1 MAGREGRSHVQNLR
15 LPLRLSWTTW
25 LLFLFLTG
33 FSFVSNAQD
42 DTGWDPAGYPDPIRA
57 PELCGRHNWSASFV
71 CDPDGILTTDEANS
85 LDVELMTTVT
95 DTPCPCEECPGK
107 NDGYNIAVALMK
119 RMSDPGGSTPRVR
132 AQGFAM
138 YLRSVAWD
146 YGRCNEGVVIL
157 VSTEDRQI
165 YTATG
170 ATAREK
176 LTDDIVDDIYGDT
189 REYFTAGMWAEG
201 LKEMATRYKKV
212 FAGGSS
218 STTAAVVGT
227 VFGVVG
233 ICGIGVFCI
242 ICKNGCHCRGGGSS
256 SFHEHWN
263 RTNYWSSSGGGDY
276 GGGGGGGGGDGG
288 GGGGVIGG
296 DYQK

>member
-1 MAGREGRSHVQNLR
+1 MTTDRR
-15 LPLRLSWTTW
+15 PLRLSWTTW

-33 FSFVSNAQD
+33 FLFVSNAQD
-42 DTGWDPAGYPDPIRA
+42 ETGWDPADYPDPIRA

-71 CDPDGILTTDEANS
+71 CDPDGILTTDEANG
-85 LDVELMTTVT
+85 LDVELITTVR

-119 RMSDPGGSTPRVR
+119 RMDSSGGSTPRVR

-176 LTDDIVDDIYGDT
+176 LTDDIVDDIYGET
-189 REYFTAGMWAEG
+189 REYFTAGMWADG
-201 LKEMATRYKKV
+201 LKEMATRYRKV

-227 VFGVVG
+227 MFGVVG

-242 ICKNGCHCRGGGSS
+242 ICKNGCNCRGGGSS
-256 SFHEHWN
+256 SFHDTWN
-263 RTNYWSSSGGGDY
+263 RTNYWGGGD
-276 GGGGGGGGGDGG
+276 GGDSGGGGGDGG
-288 GGGGVIGG
+288 GGGGF
-296 DYQK
+296 